1 MNRVEQEIAYWN
13 EQAEKDAVR
22 AVCDAGL
29 VEYCMRHLKFPE
41 SGYVLEIGCGIGR
54 LLFLTP
60 VIEGVRYCG
69 IDCSRE
75 MLFYVAQHELRKSK
89 RKDIVM
95 LQNDGRTIPSYLDGE
110 KVMYIYSIAVFQH
123 IDDEGVFDYLEE
135 INRVLDDKGKFT
147 LQFVVGEEKTAF
159 SWQRGIGELGYM
171 FLKAGLR
178 IDEMEADDVMP
189 NWVFVHGGVL

>member
-1 MNRVEQEIAYWN
+1 MNRVEQEVAYW
-13 EQAEKDAVR
+13 EDQALGDIDR

-29 VEYCMRHLKFPE
+29 EGYCFKKLRLPSK
-41 SGYVLEIGCGIGR
+41 GDVLEIGCGVGR
-54 LLFLTP
+54 LLLMCP
-60 VIEGVRYCG
+60 VVKGVTYYG
-69 IDCSRE
+69 VDCSARMVGE
-75 MLFYVAQHELRKSK
+75 ALRRCKK
-89 RKDIVM
+89 RRDIR
-95 LQNDGRTIPSYLDGE
+95 LGLNDGRSFAE
-110 KVMYIYSIAVFQH
+110 KWRETFEYVYSIAVFQH

-159 SWQRGIGELGYM
+159 SWQRGIGELGYL

-178 IDEMEADDVMP
+178 IDEMEADDIMP